1 MPYTA
6 DKFRE
11 SKRTWA
17 SIMAI
22 VSIVLA
28 NFGVDIAPDVSERI
42 VMGGAL
48 ISGGLSVI
56 LPLWSKWR
64 EKAKLK
70 EPE

>member
-11 SKRTWA
+11 SRRTWA
-17 SIMAI
+17 SVMAL
-22 VSIVLA
+22 VALLLA

-42 VMGGAL
+42 ILGGAL
-48 ISGGLSVI
+48 ISGGLSVL

-64 EKAKLK
+64 ESWKLK
-70 EPE
+70 E